1 MAGLI
6 EVKNLAKVYKMGS
19 MDFHALKDIS
29 LSIDEREFVAVM
41 GASGSGKSTF
51 MNIIGCLDKP
61 TTGNYMLD
69 GHDVGA
75 LSRDKL
81 AAIRNKKIGFV
92 FQSFNLLQR
101 MSALQNAELP
111 LLYSNSASNERKTK
125 ALAVLHS
132 VGLKG
137 REYHRPSQLSGG
149 QQQRVAIARALI
161 NNPSLI
167 LADEPTGNLDSQTS
181 VDIMMLFKKLN
192 KENGITI
199 VMVTHEPDIAM
210 HADRHIIFKDGTVVK
225 DNKSN
230 SKISLNFPG

>member
-1 MAGLI
+1 MPPVI
-6 EVKNLAKVYKMGS
+6 EVMDVIKIYKMGNV
-19 MDFHALKDIS
+19 DFHALRGIS

-61 TTGNYMLD
+61 TSGNYMLD
-69 GHDVGA
+69 GHEVGA
-75 LSRDKL
+75 LSKDNL

-111 LLYSNSASNERKTK
+111 LLYNNSASNERKTR

-132 VGLKG
+132 VGLEG

-192 KENGITI
+192 KEKGITI
-199 VMVTHEPDIAM
+199 VMVTHEADIAGY
-210 HADRHIIFKDGTVVK
+210 ADRHIVFKDGTVVK
-225 DNKSN
+225 DDKRLS
-230 SKISLNFPG
+230 